1 MQAAITAETVDP
13 TAYARAQRIEDRL
26 IALIDRGEDLADWYF
41 MPDLSSVM
49 SDFTKGKQLC
59 RL

>member
-1 MQAAITAETVDP
+1 MQPAITTETVDP
-13 TAYARAQRIEDRL
+13 TAHARAQRIEDRL
-26 IALIDRGEDLADWYF
+26 IALIDGGEDLADWYF

-49 SDFTKGKQLC
+49 SDSTKGKQLC